1 MAVLG
6 VSLVELS
13 LPGQRIVAVLVVS
26 FVELSLSGQRIV
38 AGFARLSGLFET
50 AATVA
55 GVVSVAVAAPG
66 VVSVAAPASAVVYAY
81 KVAAAAVVV
90 VAGDHHHPSSPYSV
104 RWTARRCLSGRCWR
118 SCPGLPNR
126 QDQRG
131 RRRKG
136 L

>member
-81 KVAAAAVVV
+81 KVAAAVVVVVVAVVV
-90 VAGDHHHPSSPYSV
+90 VVG
-104 RWTARRCLSGRCWR
+104 SGRQKHSLLVGAR
-118 SCPGLPNR
+118 EANFAPSFAALR
-126 QDQRG
+126 LLADARAA
-131 RRRKG
+131 
-136 L
+136 

>member
-13 LPGQRIVAVLVVS
+13 LPGQWIVAVLVVS
-26 FVELSLSGQRIV
+26 FVELFLSGQRIV

-50 AATVA
+50 AATFA

-90 VAGDHHHPSSPYSV
+90 VAVVVVVG
-104 RWTARRCLSGRCWR
+104 SGRQKHSLLVGAR
-118 SCPGLPNR
+118 EANFAPSFAAPRLLADAR
-126 QDQRG
+126 AA
-131 RRRKG
+131 
-136 L
+136 

>member
-50 AATVA
+50 AATFA

-81 KVAAAAVVV
+81 KVAAAVVVVAVVV
-90 VAGDHHHPSSPYSV
+90 VVG
-104 RWTARRCLSGRCWR
+104 SGRQKHSLLVGAR
-118 SCPGLPNR
+118 EANFAPSFAAPRLLAGAR
-126 QDQRG
+126 AA
-131 RRRKG
+131 
-136 L
+136 